1 MEARILIEKDKI
13 LWNDFV
19 STSHHSSIL
28 QSWEWGE
35 IKGGAAWQPIRLALF
50 DGNLIKA
57 GISILKRRLPL
68 GRSLLYAPR
77 GPIVDFSDEKLLDAL
92 LLQISIEGKKNGA
105 IALKIDPEVEEGG
118 AVEGILRKRGFI
130 KKSKQVQP
138 RATFYVDLT
147 KDPDDLIKAFEEKTR
162 YNIRLSEKKGV
173 TVREMNSDE
182 GVETFYKIYQET
194 AQRERF
200 LIHPV
205 SYYKRIKKVL
215 VDQGLASI
223 FIAYH
228 EGRAIGG
235 VYIFRFG
242 DKAWYMYGA
251 SVNDG
256 RNVMPNHALHW
267 HVIKW
272 AKEKGLKTYDLWGIP
287 SNPTESHPLW
297 GVYRFKKGFN
307 GRLVKYIG
315 VYDFPFDPI
324 LYHVFDSGTA
334 IFQNLRSLITKG
346 KIEDSL
352 AE

>member
-19 STSHHSSIL
+19 STSSHSSIL

-50 DGNLIKA
+50 EGSLIKA

-68 GRSLLYAPR
+68 GRSLFYAPR
-77 GPIVDFSDEKLLDAL
+77 GPIVDFSNENILNAL
-92 LLQISIEGKKNGA
+92 LLQIALQAKKENA
-105 IALKIDPEVEEGG
+105 IALRIDPEVEENGT
-118 AVEGILRKRGFI
+118 VEKILKTRGFI
-130 KKSKQVQP
+130 KKRKQAQP
-138 RATFYVDLT
+138 RATFYVDLALGL
-147 KDPDDLIKAFEEKTR
+147 DDLLMTFEEKTR

-173 TVREMNSDE
+173 SVREMNSDE
-182 GVETFYKIYQET
+182 GVDVFYGIYQET
-194 AQRERF
+194 ARREKF

-205 SYYKRIKKVL
+205 SYYRKIKKIL
-215 VDQGLASI
+215 IDAGLASI
-223 FIAYH
+223 FIAHH

-235 VYIFRFG
+235 VFIFRFG
-242 DKAWYMYGA
+242 EKAWYMYGA

-287 SNPTESHPLW
+287 SNPDEKHPLW

-307 GRLVKYIG
+307 GKLVKYIG

-324 LYHVFDSGTA
+324 LYHIFDKGTA
-334 IFQNLRSLITKG
+334 ILQDLRSLITKG
-346 KIEDSL
+346 RIEDSL